1 MFETILYPTDF
12 SEVSK
17 KTLDYC
23 KKLKDVGTKKI
34 VLLHVIEW
42 DSGAKNLPANFR
54 EELEKLLAKE
64 ARKEMALLESEL
76 KASGF
81 DIKSRIEMGSPL
93 REILKVEEEENV
105 SAIVIGSHGKSN
117 VKEIVMGS
125 VSENVVRK
133 SKKPVLVIKR

>member
-12 SEVSK
+12 SDVSK
-17 KTLDYC
+17 KALGYC
-23 KKLKDVGTKKI
+23 KKLKDAGTKKI
-34 VLLHVIEW
+34 VLLHVIEL
-42 DSGAKNLPANFR
+42 DSGIKSLPAKFR
-54 EELEKLLAKE
+54 EELERLLAE
-64 ARKEMALLESEL
+64 AARKEMALLESEL
-76 KASGF
+76 KGSGF
-81 DIKSRIEMGSPL
+81 DVKSRIEMGNPF

-125 VSENVVRK
+125 VSENVARK

>member
-12 SEVSK
+12 SDVSK
-17 KTLDYC
+17 KALGYC
-23 KKLKDVGTKKI
+23 KKLKDAGTKKI
-34 VLLHVIEW
+34 VLLHVIEL
-42 DSGAKNLPANFR
+42 DSGTKSLPAKFR
-54 EELEKLLAKE
+54 EELERLLAE
-64 ARKEMALLESEL
+64 AARKEMALLESEL
-76 KASGF
+76 KGSGF
-81 DIKSRIEMGSPL
+81 DVKSRIEMGSPL

>member
-12 SEVSK
+12 SDVSK
-17 KTLDYC
+17 KALGYC
-23 KKLKDVGTKKI
+23 KKLKDAGTKKI
-34 VLLHVIEW
+34 VLLHVIEF
-42 DSGAKNLPANFR
+42 DSGAKNLPAKFR
-54 EELEKLLAKE
+54 EELEKLLAEE

-76 KASGF
+76 KGSGF
-81 DIKSRIEMGSPL
+81 DVKSRIEMGSPL
-93 REILKVEEEENV
+93 REILKVEDEENV